1 MKLVKTL
8 KKAAAAITPAV
19 TLPLTVLAQGSTKS
33 VDTILGQVRTTLNI
47 IIVILFI
54 LVTLVFIWGVV
65 QYIMAGGEEEKL
77 KTGRRHMIWGI
88 IGLAVVGAA
97 WGITAIIWNYLG
109 VQGGTGVTPIQIP

>member
-8 KKAAAAITPAV
+8 KKTTVAVMPTLIFPLIT
-19 TLPLTVLAQGSTKS
+19 LAQTTN
-33 VDTILGQVRTTLNI
+33 VDRILVQVRATLNI
-47 IIVILFI
+47 VIAILFV

-88 IGLAVVGAA
+88 IGLAIVGAA
-97 WGITAIIWNYLG
+97 WGITTLIWNYLG
-109 VQGGTGVTPIQIP
+109 VNAGQNVPIPTI